1 MVPTFLTSCVVSLAN
16 CCKKF
21 AISAMY
27 LVTELDLMDL
37 LEIAWPVAKN
47 TEYIANMQMTPMGES
62 LIRGNIS
69 SMSVASC
76 SVEF

>member
-1 MVPTFLTSCVVSLAN
+1 MVPTFLMSRVVSSAN
-16 CCKKF
+16 CRKKF

-47 TEYIANMQMTPMGES
+47 TEYIANM
-62 LIRGNIS
+62 
-69 SMSVASC
+69 
-76 SVEF
+76 